1 MYYIYLI
8 SYLPRNSKMFQ
19 NLKSFLQLYIYQY
32 ILSVDQI
39 KLSQINQISRFIL
52 HLFIFEIWLIG
63 GMFYLFRKGHV
74 HLAKSSQIQVSF

>member
-1 MYYIYLI
+1 MFYLFRKGHVH
-8 SYLPRNSKMFQ
+8 LA
-19 NLKSFLQLYIYQY
+19 KS
-32 ILSVDQI
+32 SVDQI